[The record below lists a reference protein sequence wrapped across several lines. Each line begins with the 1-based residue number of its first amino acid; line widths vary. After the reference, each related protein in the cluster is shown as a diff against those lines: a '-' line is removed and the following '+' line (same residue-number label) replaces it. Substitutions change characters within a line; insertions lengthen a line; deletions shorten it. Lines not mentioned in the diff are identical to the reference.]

1 MIILSL
7 ALSLVTPAH
16 ACAMPRYE
24 AVAVKPAAPPAEDQK
39 KLANAEK
46 AAPRTLEDA
55 LADIDAAGIPELQ
68 NPTPAPL
75 AQAPVPAPAPALV
88 N

>member
-16 ACAMPRYE
+16 ACAMPRFE
-24 AVAVKPAAPPAEDQK
+24 EVVAQPTPDKKNADAAHVADAK
-39 KLANAEK
+39 EK
-46 AAPRTLEDA
+46 AAPPKTLEQA

-68 NPTPAPL
+68 NPAPAPAPAPAPL
-75 AQAPVPAPAPALV
+75 AQVD
-88 N
+88 